1 MIASLLRLG
10 VRALSPSEYL
20 RSTPFDRPTRVH
32 LRDMSAVTQRASST
46 RPYPIPTNPPKRQG
60 D

>member
-10 VRALSPSEYL
+10 VRALSLSEYL
-20 RSTPFDRPTRVH
+20 RSTPFDRPARAH
-32 LRDMSAVTQRASST
+32 PRDMSPVTLRAPST
-46 RPYPIPTNPPKRQG
+46 RPYAILTNPPKRQG